1 MSAIKTIERLK
12 KVAVGERVHF
22 IIQSLNGYRVQSSA
36 LNKETSELCNLL
48 EESNISI
55 ICDEPILKN
64 DFVIL
69 LTVPEITHSNQKTF
83 DEVSVF
89 GLEHQFKLIED
100 IELSNNI
107 INLFRVE

>member
-1 MSAIKTIERLK
+1 MSAIKTLK
-12 KVAVGERVHF
+12 KAAVGERVHF

-36 LNKETSELCNLL
+36 LNKEASELCNLL

-69 LTVPEITHSNQKTF
+69 LTVPEIIHSNQKTF

-100 IELSNNI
+100 IELSKNI

>member
-1 MSAIKTIERLK
+1 
-12 KVAVGERVHF
+12 
-22 IIQSLNGYRVQSSA
+22 
-36 LNKETSELCNLL
+36 LL

-83 DEVSVF
+83 DEVPVF

-100 IELSNNI
+100 LELSNSI